1 MESVLKLK
9 LCWFKRIGLK
19 EETGVGGKDVCN
31 CFFENY
37 YKTVYHKSEM
47 IAKVFP
53 NYLKINK
60 KENETQA
67 KWMRWGCSSLTQN

>member
-1 MESVLKLK
+1 M
-9 LCWFKRIGLK
+9 
-19 EETGVGGKDVCN
+19 GGKDVCN
-31 CFFENY
+31 CFFENC

-67 KWMRWGCSSLTQN
+67 K